1 MAKRALLVNDSK
13 FESRIL
19 KDMLQQ
25 LDYSV
30 EIADEFDALY
40 AIERFEPD
48 VVIVNYIM
56 EQTRGDKLIQLMKA
70 GMPHLKCILSSSN
83 SIRISEMKGRHV
95 DAILHTP
102 VSMYILETI
111 MNQIEAVENVEQEDT
126 KCPSCHKDLAD
137 FSIEL
142 AFCPYCGE
150 RLAQR

>member
-40 AIERFEPD
+40 AIERFEPN

-70 GMPHLKCILSSSN
+70 GMPQIKCILSSSN
-83 SIRISEMKGRHV
+83 SIRLSEFKGHHV
-95 DAILHTP
+95 DAVLHTP
-102 VSMYILETI
+102 VSMYILETVI
-111 MNQIEAVENVEQEDT
+111 NQIESSDDYVEEDSI
-126 KCPSCHKDLAD
+126 CPSCHKDLAD
-137 FSIEL
+137 FTVDL

-150 RLAQR
+150 RLS